1 MPVFCS
7 ISVSSR
13 GSGPSISQ
21 ITLGMWP
28 TARVCEDG
36 VEGDERWVKIVA
48 KLELPNPN
56 KLGDY
61 IGEGSARL
69 EGNRDI
75 KSLHSLQ
82 IFPKRDHTGRML
94 FVVVA
99 NDFCWSRGTSIG
111 VEAQFGARFLN
122 SFA

>member
-1 MPVFCS
+1 
-7 ISVSSR
+7 
-13 GSGPSISQ
+13 
-21 ITLGMWP
+21 MWP
-28 TARVCEDG
+28 AARVCEDG
-36 VEGDERWVKIVA
+36 VEGDEMWVKIVA

-99 NDFCWSRGTSIG
+99 NDFCWSRGTSI
-111 VEAQFGARFLN
+111 AQLFGLISLKCVIGQSMIKSKNKYTYAMK
-122 SFA
+122 